1 MRLSRQS
8 ASEARFLELAPVANV
23 VLLLIFFFLLSWSFV
38 LQPGIEVRL
47 PVTSFPTT
55 SRQGHYVIS
64 LKAAGG
70 GETLMFFD
78 EMAMDEAGLK
88 AKLAE
93 VAEQHFAEWITLNAD
108 ESVPQGRV
116 QQVAALAMQKGFRVT
131 VATQRPTPP
140 ANGP

>member
-1 MRLSRQS
+1 MRLLRPP

-23 VLLLIFFFLLSWSFV
+23 VLLLVFFFLLSWSFV

-55 SRQGHYVIS
+55 SQQGRHVIS
-64 LKAAGG
+64 LKATGG
-70 GETLMFFD
+70 GEALMFFD
-78 EMAMDEAGLK
+78 EMGVDEEALK
-88 AKLAE
+88 AKLA
-93 VAEQHFAEWITLNAD
+93 VASEKHFADWITLNAD

-131 VATQRPTPP
+131 IATQRPAPP
-140 ANGP
+140 AEGP